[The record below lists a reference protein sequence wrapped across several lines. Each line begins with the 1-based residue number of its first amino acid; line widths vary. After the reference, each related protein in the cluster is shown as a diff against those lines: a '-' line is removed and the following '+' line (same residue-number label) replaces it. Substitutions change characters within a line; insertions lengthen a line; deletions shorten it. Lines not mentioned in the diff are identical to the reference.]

1 MQPSSCCHQ
10 DGARSAI
17 VVSHWHL
24 SLLQHHQNH
33 GRLAPVAL
41 SIGCIFCCSCTLD
54 APSTPPAVYLA
65 VCLACCFAGQSD
77 KITQTLKDKFWP
89 TLLAGYAVWPLAHV
103 INFRFI
109 PNSQRVLYIN
119 AVNVSFLVYHT
130 TMYNYTCVSRLMCL
144 HALDIPHLYC
154 DTYCLFLAYLTC
166 GLLRHSIASVRG
178 FVIAASGVLE
188 CLPV

>member
-1 MQPSSCCHQ
+1 MRVRRLEFAVFEPFLTVEIAMQPSSCCHQ
-10 DGARSAI
+10 DGARSVV

-33 GRLAPVAL
+33 GRSAPLPL
-41 SIGCIFCCSCTLD
+41 SIGCILCCSCTFD
-54 APSTPPAVYLA
+54 VQSTPSAVHLAVY
-65 VCLACCFAGQSD
+65 LACCFAGQSD

-119 AVNVSFLVYHT
+119 AVNVSFFIYCNVMHSYAHA
-130 TMYNYTCVSRLMCL
+130 SHLMCL
-144 HALDIPHLYC
+144 SAPG
-154 DTYCLFLAYLTC
+154 DTSLVVSLSYCL
-166 GLLRHSIASVRG
+166 S
-178 FVIAASGVLE
+178 
-188 CLPV
+188 